1 MKRSDA
7 RKRDSLM
14 EKSKMWY
21 ETAAKQGHVPSK
33 VGFAKMCLEDP
44 TNDNVQ
50 QALKI
55 YEEADTAGNVDATY
69 NLGFVIPLD
78 FHDSLDLL
86 RGSVRR
92 RCRTWRRRE
101 TAATARRCCTC
112 TRCTRTARRWRR
124 TFAKHRI
131 I

>member
-78 FHDSLDLL
+78 VHDSLDLL
-86 RGSVRR
+86 RGSVQRGEGPQEGLRLPEEGGGHGRR
-92 RCRTWRRRE
+92 VGVLLLGLLAPPRAVRE
-101 TAATARRCCTC
+101 
-112 TRCTRTARRWRR
+112 
-124 TFAKHRI
+124 
-131 I
+131 